1 MVYRVKAMRAAETT
15 VGYGGGDRRQPR
27 LPAPPTQAR
36 GVEKRDRLYRAAL
49 ARFRAEGL
57 AGTRVED
64 VIDDAGVSWA
74 TFFRYFPCKEDV
86 LLEAAAR
93 HFHEQVLP
101 VVVNGVNDRRLRVR
115 TVTERTFAALLQ
127 PAELTVSL
135 HKDALLEVFANPDRF
150 AALVNLDQPQPIVG
164 LVAHLLQTG
173 QERGEVRNDVDAGAA
188 ALTVVAGV
196 SFPGVQA
203 VNAGI
208 DPRPVVSAALDILWA
223 GVADH

>member
-1 MVYRVKAMRAAETT
+1 
-15 VGYGGGDRRQPR
+15 
-27 LPAPPTQAR
+27 
-36 GVEKRDRLYRAAL
+36 
-49 ARFRAEGL
+49 
-57 AGTRVED
+57 
-64 VIDDAGVSWA
+64 
-74 TFFRYFPCKEDV
+74 
-86 LLEAAAR
+86 
-93 HFHEQVLP
+93 

-164 LVAHLLQTG
+164 LVTHLLQTG